1 MAQAAG
7 AQAEEAHARNTLGT
21 DLASLGWHTRGI
33 EMIRSGLLIARQIGE
48 GTEAARCYLNL
59 AETLGQARQAA
70 EALQVGEEG
79 LAEATALGL
88 GRVHGAAILGSVS
101 EALYLLGRW
110 DDLNARAGAALDAEP
125 EAWSMIS
132 IRMARCRVA
141 LARGNLT
148 TAAADLAAMTT
159 VPGAAGGTHYG
170 SDLAALE
177 AMLAAARGDLVSA
190 SVSAA
195 EALTIASSCDDVL
208 PHLVFA
214 ALAVRIEADALDAA
228 RLTGHRADPGAART
242 RAERVLATAQD
253 AVTRIVSA
261 GGCASPTFELFQTLM
276 AAELSLIPGPGNPA
290 LWDLVAASELADPY
304 LAGYARLQQA
314 ASLLTR
320 RRHREAAAALRD
332 ADHAARQLA
341 AAPMRAEIAT
351 LARRARIDL
360 AIPGPVPL
368 PDQDPLGLTPRERE
382 VITLLSD
389 GLSNAEI
396 ARTLYI
402 SEKTA
407 SVHVSNI
414 LRKLGVTSRIQAA
427 AHGRS
432 VPAD

>member
-1 MAQAAG
+1 
-7 AQAEEAHARNTLGT
+7 
-21 DLASLGWHTRGI
+21 
-33 EMIRSGLLIARQIGE
+33 
-48 GTEAARCYLNL
+48 
-59 AETLGQARQAA
+59 
-70 EALQVGEEG
+70 
-79 LAEATALGL
+79 
-88 GRVHGAAILGSVS
+88 VS

-159 VPGAAGGTHYG
+159 VPGAAGGTHHG

-195 EALTIASSCDDVL
+195 KALTIASSCDDVL

-214 ALAVRIEADALDAA
+214 ALAVRIEAAALDAA
-228 RLTGHRADPGAART
+228 RLTGHRADPAAART

-261 GGCASPTFELFQTLM
+261 GGCASPVFELFLTLI
-276 AAELSLIPGPGNPA
+276 AAELSLIPGPGDPA
-290 LWDLVAASELADPY
+290 RWDQIAASELADPY
-304 LAGYARLQQA
+304 LAGYARLRQA

-332 ADHAARQLA
+332 ADQAARRLA

-360 AIPGPVPL
+360 AVPGPVPL
-368 PDQDPLGLTPRERE
+368 PDPDPLGLTPRERE

-432 VPAD
+432 APTNLPC